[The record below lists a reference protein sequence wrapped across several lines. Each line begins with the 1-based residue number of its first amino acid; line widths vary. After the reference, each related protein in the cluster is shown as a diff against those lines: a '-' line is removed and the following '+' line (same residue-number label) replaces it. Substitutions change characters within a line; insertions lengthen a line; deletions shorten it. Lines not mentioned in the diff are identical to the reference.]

1 MVKVIGGFYKGRKLK
16 TIEGLKT
23 RPTPS
28 MVREAIFDI
37 ISEEI
42 KGKNFLDLYAGFG
55 CVGIEALSR
64 GAKFCF
70 FVENNFKTLSI
81 LKDNLEMLKLAGS
94 YQILNMDAL
103 KSIKSI
109 LNFNLKFD
117 FIFLDPPYSENPFLK
132 FFNILLEE
140 DILSNDGKVIVQHS
154 KKNQIT
160 VPEGLILI
168 KQYNYGDTSLTFVE
182 NEKGF

>member
-37 ISEEI
+37 LSEEI
-42 KGKNFLDLYAGFG
+42 KSKNFLDLYAGFG

-64 GAKFCF
+64 GAKFCL
-70 FVENNFKTLSI
+70 FVENNFKTSSV
-81 LKDNLEMLKLAGS
+81 LKENLEMLKLAGR
-94 YQILNMDAL
+94 YQILNMEAL

-109 LNFNLKFD
+109 LNYNLKFD
-117 FIFLDPPYSENPFLK
+117 FIFLDPPYSENPFSK
-132 FFNILLEE
+132 FFKILLEE
-140 DILSNDGKVIVQHS
+140 DILSKDGKVIVQHS
-154 KKNQIT
+154 KKNKI
-160 VPEGLILI
+160 VLLDGLILTRE
-168 KQYNYGDTSLTFVE
+168 YNYGDTSLTFVKKMK
-182 NEKGF
+182 ND